1 MVKGFVSVISVTKDL
16 PSAMAQPRNTSK
28 MTCNNIPSRSGSF
41 QGFALV
47 CGPLA
52 VNSDTCH
59 FIVVKYFDK
68 KALISIEKNTDD
80 LNKLT

>member
-1 MVKGFVSVISVTKDL
+1 
-16 PSAMAQPRNTSK
+16 MAQPRNTSK
-28 MTCNNIPSRSGSF
+28 MTCNNITSRSGSF

-47 CGPLA
+47 CEPLG

-68 KALISIEKNTDD
+68 KALIISIEKNTDY

>member
-1 MVKGFVSVISVTKDL
+1 
-16 PSAMAQPRNTSK
+16 MAQPRNTSK
-28 MTCNNIPSRSGSF
+28 MTCNNILTF

-68 KALISIEKNTDD
+68 KALISIEKNTDY